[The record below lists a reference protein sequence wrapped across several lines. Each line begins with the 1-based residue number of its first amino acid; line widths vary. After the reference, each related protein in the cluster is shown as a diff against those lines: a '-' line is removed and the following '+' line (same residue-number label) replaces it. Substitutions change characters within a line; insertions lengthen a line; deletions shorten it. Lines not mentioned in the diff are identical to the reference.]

1 MPSGGQ
7 EDLRL
12 WEIAPAGLL
21 TRPWAA
27 QRERASG
34 AEKKEGDFLP
44 LLKGQPWK
52 MSHRELSCLSFLP
65 PAWKRKG

>member
-1 MPSGGQ
+1 MPGGGQ
-7 EDLRL
+7 EDPRL

-34 AEKKEGDFLP
+34 AEKK
-44 LLKGQPWK
+44 KGTYFP
-52 MSHRELSCLSFLP
+52 C
-65 PAWKRKG
+65 